1 MVWIGG
7 AGLSLGGAFPAL
19 RGGAFR
25 IAGEYQLLGEIQRYR
40 AGAKPQEVADS
51 HNPANPGR
59 ADNRLD

>member
-1 MVWIGG
+1 
-7 AGLSLGGAFPAL
+7 L